1 MGDILA
7 VSKIESEFLNFLI
20 SEEGTQPGSLP
31 LVLPI
36 YKVCFYFF
44 YPQNRRGICSVM
56 EILIRI

>member
-1 MGDILA
+1 MCDILA

-36 YKVCFYFF
+36 YSVFLFF
-44 YPQNRRGICSVM
+44 LYTEQKGHLFCDGN
-56 EILIRI
+56 LN

>member
-1 MGDILA
+1 MCDILA
-7 VSKIESEFLNFLI
+7 VSKIESEFLKFLI

-44 YPQNRRGICSVM
+44 LYTEQKGHLFCDGN
-56 EILIRI
+56 LN